1 MSNVPIRV
9 EEIPVRDGVGGLKTS
24 SGETSTRPDGARAQI
39 ARAAALVL
47 FAFIISNIIGL
58 GQQLVMSQF
67 FGTSEALDSY
77 NAANRLTE
85 LLFNLV
91 AGGALGSAFIPM
103 FTGMLT
109 RKDLKGAWKLAS
121 GVINVVTIAL
131 VVVALLFW
139 VFAPWVVQNVIYILA
154 PGTNIGQLDLT
165 VRLLRIMLP
174 TVVIFGIS
182 GLFMGI
188 LNAHQHFLI
197 PALAPSLYSLGI
209 ISGAVLWHKTLGVQ
223 SLAYGTLIGAM
234 LHLLVQ
240 VPSLFKLKNRD
251 YTLHEGLRNP
261 FVRKVVTLMLPRLV
275 GAGVVQLNFVV
286 NTMIAL
292 GLEPGSTA
300 ALSFAFILFMMPQRM
315 IAQSAGIASLPTLSA
330 QAELK
335 QFDAMRTTLSSI
347 LRGILLL
354 AIPATL
360 GMILIRYPLV
370 RVLLE
375 RGEFN
380 ARSTAMVAWGLMW
393 YSAGLVGHCLVEVLS
408 RAFYALHDTRTPVGV
423 GIGAMGLNIGLS
435 FLLSGWFRSIGQFGL
450 GGLAL
455 ANSVATAIESV
466 ILILILRKRLGGLSG
481 RSILDGAWKAM
492 IGTVFMGAVIVALTA
507 VFAGRSLMTL
517 LSGVLAGVL
526 VYGLAMY
533 LFKVPEFRQLLGA
546 LKRKLARLG

>member
-1 MSNVPIRV
+1 MSNAPTRA
-9 EEIPVRDGVGGLKTS
+9 EETLVRGEVGRLKTT
-24 SGETSTRPDGARAQI
+24 SGETSTRPDGARGQI

-58 GQQLVMSQF
+58 GQQLVMSQY

-139 VFAPWVVQNVIYILA
+139 AFAPWVVQNVIYLLA

-174 TVVIFGIS
+174 TVVVFGIS

-209 ISGAVLWHKTLGVQ
+209 ISGAMLWHKTLGVQ

-240 VPSLFKLKNRD
+240 LPSLFKLKNRT
-251 YTLHEGLRNP
+251 YKLHEGIRNP

-408 RAFYALHDTRTPVGV
+408 RAFYALHDTRTPVG
-423 GIGAMGLNIGLS
+423 L
-435 FLLSGWFRSIGQFGL
+435 
-450 GGLAL
+450 
-455 ANSVATAIESV
+455 ESA
-466 ILILILRKRLGGLSG
+466 RWG
-481 RSILDGAWKAM
+481 SILGSPSCSQVGSAQSVSLAWEVWLWQTQWQQPLKA
-492 IGTVFMGAVIVALTA
+492 
-507 VFAGRSLMTL
+507 
-517 LSGVLAGVL
+517 
-526 VYGLAMY
+526 
-533 LFKVPEFRQLLGA
+533 LF
-546 LKRKLARLG
+546 

>member
-1 MSNVPIRV
+1 MSDVPYMA
-9 EEIPVRDGVGGLKTS
+9 EEALEKDELAAQEISAD
-24 SGETSTRPDGARAQI
+24 ETATRPDGARGQI

-47 FAFIISNIIGL
+47 FAFIISNVIGL
-58 GQQLVMSQF
+58 GQQLVMSQY

-109 RKDLKGAWKLAS
+109 RKDLKDAWNLAS

-131 VVVALLFW
+131 LGITLLFW
-139 VFAPWVVQNVIYILA
+139 VFAPWVVQNVIYVLA
-154 PGTNIGQLDLT
+154 PGTNIGQVDLT
-165 VRLLRIMLP
+165 VSLLRIMLP
-174 TVVIFGIS
+174 TVIIFGIS
-182 GLFMGI
+182 GLVMGI

-197 PALAPSLYSLGI
+197 PALSPSLYSLGI
-209 ISGAVLWHKTLGVQ
+209 ISGAALWHKTLGVQ

-240 VPSLFKLKNRD
+240 VPSLLKLKDRT
-251 YTLHEGLRNP
+251 YTLHEGIRNP
-261 FVRKVVTLMLPRLV
+261 FVRKVATLMLPRLV

-330 QAELK
+330 QAELQ
-335 QFDAMRTTLSSI
+335 QFDAMRSTLASI
-347 LRGILLL
+347 LRGMLLL

-393 YSAGLVGHCLVEVLS
+393 YSAGLVGHCVVEVLS

-435 FLLSGWFRSIGQFGL
+435 FLLSAWFRSMGQFGL

-455 ANSVATAIESV
+455 ANSVATGIESV
-466 ILILILRKRLGGLSG
+466 ILILILRKRLGGLAG
-481 RSILDGAWKAM
+481 HSILDASWKA
-492 IGTVFMGAVIVALTA
+492 IVGTLLMGAVIMGFTA
-507 VFAGRSLMTL
+507 AFVGRALMTL
-517 LSGVLAGVL
+517 LSSVLTGVL
-526 VYGLAMY
+526 VYGLAIY
-533 LFKVPEFRQLLGA
+533 LFRVPEFRQVLGA
-546 LKRKLARLG
+546 LKRRLGGLG

>member
-1 MSNVPIRV
+1 
-9 EEIPVRDGVGGLKTS
+9 
-24 SGETSTRPDGARAQI
+24 
-39 ARAAALVL
+39 
-47 FAFIISNIIGL
+47 
-58 GQQLVMSQF
+58 
-67 FGTSEALDSY
+67 
-77 NAANRLTE
+77 LTE

-109 RKDLKGAWKLAS
+109 RKDLQGAWKLAS

-131 VVVALLFW
+131 VAIALLFW
-139 VFAPWVVQNVIYILA
+139 VFAPWVVQNVIYVLA

-182 GLFMGI
+182 GLIMGI

-209 ISGAVLWHKTLGVQ
+209 ISGAMLWHNTLGVQ
-223 SLAYGTLIGAM
+223 SLAYGTLIGAAM
-234 LHLLVQ
+234 HLLVQ
-240 VPSLFKLKNRD
+240 VPSLFKLKNRA
-251 YTLHEGLRNP
+251 YTLYEGIRNP
-261 FVRKVVTLMLPRLV
+261 HVLKVVTLMLPRLV
-275 GAGVVQLNFVV
+275 GAGVVQLNFVI
-286 NTMIAL
+286 NTIIAL

-335 QFDAMRTTLSSI
+335 QFGAMRTTLASI

-370 RVLLE
+370 QILLE

-408 RAFYALHDTRTPVGV
+408 RAFYALHDTKTPVGV
-423 GIGAMGLNIGLS
+423 GVGAMGLNIGLS
-435 FLLSGWFRSIGQFGL
+435 FLLSSWFRSNGQFGL

-455 ANSVATAIESV
+455 ANSLATAIESV
-466 ILILILRKRLGGLSG
+466 ILILILRKRLAGLSG
-481 RSILDGAWKAM
+481 RSILDGAWKAV
-492 IGTVFMGAVIVALTA
+492 IGTVFMGAVILVLTTI
-507 VFAGRSLMTL
+507 FEGRSLLTL
-517 LSGVLAGVL
+517 FSGVLAGVL
-526 VYGLAMY
+526 VYGMAMY
-533 LFKVPEFRQLLGA
+533 LFKVPEFRQILGT

>member
-1 MSNVPIRV
+1 VSVDQNLAEENQVQAQATRAESVP
-9 EEIPVRDGVGGLKTS
+9 E
-24 SGETSTRPDGARAQI
+24 ETSARMDGARGQI

-47 FAFIISNIIGL
+47 FAFIISNIVGL
-58 GQQLVMSQF
+58 GHQLVTSHY
-67 FGTSEALDSY
+67 FGTSAVLDSF

-109 RKDLKGAWKLAS
+109 RKDLRGAWKLAS
-121 GVINVVTIAL
+121 GVINTVSIAL
-131 VVVALLFW
+131 VVIALLFW
-139 VFAPWVVQNVIYILA
+139 VFAPWVVQNVIYLLA

-188 LNAHQHFLI
+188 LNAYQHFLV
-197 PALAPSLYSLGI
+197 PALAPALYSLGI
-209 ISGAVLWHKTLGVQ
+209 IGGAVIWHKSVGVE
-223 SLAYGTLIGAM
+223 SLAYGTLIGAL

-240 VPSLFKLKNRD
+240 VPSLLKLKDRT
-251 YTLHEGLRNP
+251 YTLNEGLRNSS
-261 FVRKVVTLMLPRLV
+261 VRRVIILMLPRLV

-292 GLEPGSTA
+292 GLEAGSTA
-300 ALSFAFILFMMPQRM
+300 ALGFAFILFMMPQRM

-335 QFDAMRTTLSSI
+335 QFDAMRGTLASI

-354 AIPATL
+354 AIPSTL
-360 GMILIRYPLV
+360 GLILIRYPLV
-370 RVLLE
+370 QVLLE

-380 ARSTAMVAWGLMW
+380 ARSTQMVAWGLMW
-393 YSAGLVGHCLVEVLS
+393 YAAGLVGHCLVEVLS

-423 GIGAMGLNIGLS
+423 GVGAMGLNIGLS
-435 FLLSGWFRSIGQFGL
+435 FLLSAWFRSIGLFGL

-455 ANSVATAIESV
+455 ANSLATAIESV
-466 ILILILRKRLGGLSG
+466 ILILILKKRLDGLSG
-481 RSILDGAWKAM
+481 RWILDASWKAVL
-492 IGTVFMGAVIVALTA
+492 GSVLMGAAIVTVSNL
-507 VFAGRSLMTL
+507 FAGRALMTL
-517 LSGVLAGVL
+517 LIGILAGVM
-526 VYGLAMY
+526 VYGVAMY
-533 LFKVPEFRQLLGA
+533 LLKVPEFRQILNA
-546 LKRKLARLG
+546 LKRKLANLG

>member
-1 MSNVPIRV
+1 VSVDQNLAEENQVQAQATRAESVP
-9 EEIPVRDGVGGLKTS
+9 E
-24 SGETSTRPDGARAQI
+24 ETSARMDGARGQI

-47 FAFIISNIIGL
+47 FAFIISNIVGL
-58 GQQLVMSQF
+58 GHQLVTSHY
-67 FGTSEALDSY
+67 FGTSAVLDSF

-109 RKDLKGAWKLAS
+109 RKDLRGAWKLAS
-121 GVINVVTIAL
+121 GVINTVSIAL
-131 VVVALLFW
+131 VVIALLFW
-139 VFAPWVVQNVIYILA
+139 VFAPWVVQNVIYLLA

-188 LNAHQHFLI
+188 LNAYQHFLV
-197 PALAPSLYSLGI
+197 PALAPALYSLGI
-209 ISGAVLWHKTLGVQ
+209 ISGAVIWQKSVGVE
-223 SLAYGTLIGAM
+223 SLAYGTLIGAL

-240 VPSLFKLKNRD
+240 VPSLLKLKDRT
-251 YTLHEGLRNP
+251 YTLNEGLRNSS
-261 FVRKVVTLMLPRLV
+261 VRRVIILMLPRLV

-292 GLEPGSTA
+292 GLEAGSTA
-300 ALSFAFILFMMPQRM
+300 ALGFAFILFMMPQRM

-335 QFDAMRTTLSSI
+335 QFDAMRGTLASI

-354 AIPATL
+354 AIPSTL
-360 GMILIRYPLV
+360 GLILIRYPLV
-370 RVLLE
+370 QVLLE

-380 ARSTAMVAWGLMW
+380 ARSTQMVAWGLMW
-393 YSAGLVGHCLVEVLS
+393 YAAGLVGHCLVEVLS

-423 GIGAMGLNIGLS
+423 GVGAMGLNIGLS
-435 FLLSGWFRSIGQFGL
+435 FLLSAWFRSIGLFGL

-455 ANSVATAIESV
+455 ANSLATAIESV
-466 ILILILRKRLGGLSG
+466 ILILILKKRLDGLSG
-481 RSILDGAWKAM
+481 RWILDASWKAVL
-492 IGTVFMGAVIVALTA
+492 GSVLMGAVIVAVSNL
-507 VFAGRSLMTL
+507 FAGRALMTL
-517 LSGVLAGVL
+517 LIGMLAGVM
-526 VYGLAMY
+526 VYGVAMY
-533 LFKVPEFRQLLGA
+533 LLKVPEFRQILNA
-546 LKRKLARLG
+546 LKRKLANLG

>member
-1 MSNVPIRV
+1 VNLVPGQAEESPMKEKMV
-9 EEIPVRDGVGGLKTS
+9 ELEDS
-24 SGETSTRPDGARAQI
+24 SQETLTKPDGARRQI

-47 FAFIISNIIGL
+47 FAFIISNVIGL
-58 GQQLVMSQF
+58 GQQLAMSRY
-67 FGTSEALDSY
+67 FGTGQALDSY

-109 RKDLKGAWKLAS
+109 RKDLQGAWKLAS

-131 VVVALLFW
+131 VAIALLFW
-139 VFAPWVVQNVIYILA
+139 VFAPWVVQNVIYVLA

-165 VRLLRIMLP
+165 VSLLRIMLP

-182 GLFMGI
+182 GLVMGI

-209 ISGAVLWHKTLGVQ
+209 IIGAVLWHSTLGVQ
-223 SLAYGTLIGAM
+223 SLAYGTLIGAVM
-234 LHLLVQ
+234 HLLVQ
-240 VPSLFKLKNRD
+240 VPSLFRLKNRA
-251 YTLHEGLRNP
+251 YILHEGIRNP
-261 FVRKVVTLMLPRLV
+261 HVLKVVALMLPRLV

-286 NTMIAL
+286 NTIIAL

-335 QFDAMRTTLSSI
+335 QFEAMRTTLASI

-354 AIPATL
+354 AIPSTL

-408 RAFYALHDTRTPVGV
+408 RAFYALHDTKTPVGI

-435 FLLSGWFRSIGQFGL
+435 FLLSSWFRSIGQFGL

-455 ANSVATAIESV
+455 ANSLATAIESV
-466 ILILILRKRLGGLSG
+466 ILILILRKRLDGLSG
-481 RSILDGAWKAM
+481 KSILDSVWKAL
-492 IGTVFMGAVIVALTA
+492 IGTAFMGAAILLLTTI
-507 VFAGRSLMTL
+507 FEGRSLLTL

-526 VYGLAMY
+526 VYGLVMY
-533 LFKVPEFRQLLGA
+533 LFKVPEFRQILGA
-546 LKRKLARLG
+546 LKRKFARLG

>member
-9 EEIPVRDGVGGLKTS
+9 EEIPVRDGVGGLKPS

-526 VYGLAMY
+526 VYGLGMY
-533 LFKVPEFRQLLGA
+533 LFKVPEFRQVLGA

>member
-1 MSNVPIRV
+1 VNQAPGQAEESLMQAQMV
-9 EEIPVRDGVGGLKTS
+9 ESEAS
-24 SGETSTRPDGARAQI
+24 SQETLTKPDGARGQI

-47 FAFIISNIIGL
+47 FAFIISNVIGL
-58 GQQLVMSQF
+58 GQQLVMSRY
-67 FGTSEALDSY
+67 FGTGEALDSY

-109 RKDLKGAWKLAS
+109 RKDLQGAWKLAS

-131 VVVALLFW
+131 VAIALFFW
-139 VFAPWVVQNVIYILA
+139 VFAPWVVQNVIYVLA

-182 GLFMGI
+182 GLVMGI

-209 ISGAVLWHKTLGVQ
+209 ISGALLWHNTLGVQ
-223 SLAYGTLIGAM
+223 SLAYGTLIGAVM
-234 LHLLVQ
+234 HLLVQ
-240 VPSLFKLKNRD
+240 VPSLFKLKDRA
-251 YTLHEGLRNP
+251 YTLYEGIRNP
-261 FVRKVVTLMLPRLV
+261 NVLKVVILMLPRLV

-286 NTMIAL
+286 NTIIAL

-335 QFDAMRTTLSSI
+335 QFGAMRTTLASI

-370 RVLLE
+370 RILLE

-408 RAFYALHDTRTPVGV
+408 RAFYALHDTKTPVGV
-423 GIGAMGLNIGLS
+423 GVGAMGLNIGLS
-435 FLLSGWFRSIGQFGL
+435 FLLSSWFRSNGQFGL

-455 ANSVATAIESV
+455 ANSLATAIESV
-466 ILILILRKRLGGLSG
+466 ILILILRKRLAGLSG
-481 RSILDGAWKAM
+481 RSILDGAWKAV
-492 IGTVFMGAVIVALTA
+492 IGTVFMGAVILVLTTI
-507 VFAGRSLMTL
+507 FEGRSLLTL
-517 LSGVLAGVL
+517 FSGVLAGVL
-526 VYGLAMY
+526 VYGMAMY
-533 LFKVPEFRQLLGA
+533 LFKVPEFRQILGT

>member
-1 MSNVPIRV
+1 VSVDQNLAEENQVQAQATRAESVP
-9 EEIPVRDGVGGLKTS
+9 E
-24 SGETSTRPDGARAQI
+24 ETSARMDGARGQI

-47 FAFIISNIIGL
+47 FAFIISNIVGL
-58 GQQLVMSQF
+58 GHQLVTSHY
-67 FGTSEALDSY
+67 FGTSAVLDSF

-109 RKDLKGAWKLAS
+109 RKDLRGAWKLAS
-121 GVINVVTIAL
+121 GVINTVSIAL
-131 VVVALLFW
+131 VVIALLFW
-139 VFAPWVVQNVIYILA
+139 VFAPWVVQNVIYLLA

-188 LNAHQHFLI
+188 LNAYQHFLV
-197 PALAPSLYSLGI
+197 PALAPALYSLGI
-209 ISGAVLWHKTLGVQ
+209 IGGAVIWHKSVGVE
-223 SLAYGTLIGAM
+223 SLAYGTLIGAL

-240 VPSLFKLKNRD
+240 VPSLLKLKDRT
-251 YTLHEGLRNP
+251 YTLNEGLRNSS
-261 FVRKVVTLMLPRLV
+261 VRRVIILMLPRLV

-292 GLEPGSTA
+292 GLEAGSTA
-300 ALSFAFILFMMPQRM
+300 ALGFAFILFMMPQRM

-335 QFDAMRTTLSSI
+335 QFDAMRGTLASI

-354 AIPATL
+354 AIPSTL
-360 GMILIRYPLV
+360 GLILIRYPLV
-370 RVLLE
+370 QVLLE

-380 ARSTAMVAWGLMW
+380 ARSTQMVAWGLMW
-393 YSAGLVGHCLVEVLS
+393 YAAGLVGHCLVEVLS

-423 GIGAMGLNIGLS
+423 GVGAMGLNIGLS
-435 FLLSGWFRSIGQFGL
+435 FLLSAWFRSIGLFGL

-455 ANSVATAIESV
+455 ANSLATAIESV
-466 ILILILRKRLGGLSG
+466 ILILILKKRLDGLSG
-481 RSILDGAWKAM
+481 RWILDASWKAVL
-492 IGTVFMGAVIVALTA
+492 GSVLMGAVIVAVSNL
-507 VFAGRSLMTL
+507 FAGRALMTL
-517 LSGVLAGVL
+517 LIGMLAGVM
-526 VYGLAMY
+526 VYGVAMY
-533 LFKVPEFRQLLGA
+533 LLKVPEFRQILNA
-546 LKRKLARLG
+546 LKRKLANLG

>member
-1 MSNVPIRV
+1 VNQVPGQAEESLMKAQMV
-9 EEIPVRDGVGGLKTS
+9 EPEARSL
-24 SGETSTRPDGARAQI
+24 ETLTKPDGARGQI

-47 FAFIISNIIGL
+47 FAFIISNVIGL
-58 GQQLVMSQF
+58 GQQLVMSRY
-67 FGTSEALDSY
+67 FGTGQALDSY

-109 RKDLKGAWKLAS
+109 RKDLQGAWKLAS

-131 VVVALLFW
+131 VAIALLFW
-139 VFAPWVVQNVIYILA
+139 VFAPWVVQNVIYVLA

-174 TVVIFGIS
+174 TVIIFGIS
-182 GLFMGI
+182 GLIMGI

-209 ISGAVLWHKTLGVQ
+209 ITGAVLWHNTLGVQ
-223 SLAYGTLIGAM
+223 SLAYGTLIGAAM
-234 LHLLVQ
+234 HLLVQ
-240 VPSLFKLKNRD
+240 VPSLFKLKNRA
-251 YTLHEGLRNP
+251 YTLHEGIRNP
-261 FVRKVVTLMLPRLV
+261 HVLKVVALMLPRLV

-286 NTMIAL
+286 NTIIAL

-335 QFDAMRTTLSSI
+335 QFEAMRTTLASI

-354 AIPATL
+354 AIPSTL

-408 RAFYALHDTRTPVGV
+408 RAFYALHYTKTPVGV

-435 FLLSGWFRSIGQFGL
+435 FLLSSWFRSIGQFGL

-455 ANSVATAIESV
+455 ANSLATAIESV
-466 ILILILRKRLGGLSG
+466 ILILILRKRLAGLSG
-481 RSILDGAWKAM
+481 RSILDSVWKAL
-492 IGTVFMGAVIVALTA
+492 IGTAFMGAAIILLTTI
-507 VFAGRSLMTL
+507 FEGRSLLTL
-517 LSGVLAGVL
+517 LSGVLAGIL
-526 VYGLAMY
+526 VYGMAMY
-533 LFKVPEFRQLLGA
+533 WFKVPEFRQILGA
-546 LKRKLARLG
+546 LKRKFASLG

>member
-1 MSNVPIRV
+1 MSNAPICAEKILV
-9 EEIPVRDGVGGLKTS
+9 KDGVGGLKPS

-335 QFDAMRTTLSSI
+335 QFDVMRTTLSSI

-526 VYGLAMY
+526 VYGLGMY
-533 LFKVPEFRQLLGA
+533 LFKVPEFRQVLGA

>member
-1 MSNVPIRV
+1 MSETQGLDEVRLSTAQEFTHEVNS
-9 EEIPVRDGVGGLKTS
+9 EETA
-24 SGETSTRPDGARAQI
+24 TRPDGARGQI

-58 GQQLVMSQF
+58 GHQLVSSQL
-67 FGTSEALDSY
+67 FGTSEVLDSF

-91 AGGALGSAFIPM
+91 AGGALGSAFIPI

-109 RKDLKGAWKLAS
+109 RKDLQGAWKLAS
-121 GVINVVTIAL
+121 GVINVVSIAL
-131 VVVALLFW
+131 VGVALLFW
-139 VFAPWVVQNVIYILA
+139 IFAPWVVQNVIYILA
-154 PGTNIGQLDLT
+154 PGTSIGQLDLT

-174 TVVIFGIS
+174 TVVIFGVS

-197 PALAPSLYSLGI
+197 PALAPALYSLGI
-209 ISGAVLWHKTLGVQ
+209 IGGALIWHKAVGVE
-223 SLAYGTLIGAM
+223 SLAYGTLIGAL

-240 VPSLFKLKNRD
+240 VPSLIRLKSRS
-251 YTLHEGLRNP
+251 YTLHEGLRDP
-261 FVRKVVTLMLPRLV
+261 HVRRVVTLMLPRLV

-335 QFDAMRTTLSSI
+335 QFDAMRSTLASI

-354 AIPATL
+354 AIPSTIGL
-360 GMILIRYPLV
+360 ILVRYPLV

-380 ARSTAMVAWGLMW
+380 ARSTSMVAWGLMW
-393 YSAGLVGHCLVEVLS
+393 YAAGLVGHCLVEVLS

-435 FLLSGWFRSIGQFGL
+435 FLLSGWFRSMGQFGL

-455 ANSVATAIESV
+455 ANSVATGIESI
-466 ILILILRKRLGGLSG
+466 ILILILRKRLGGLAG
-481 RSILDGAWKAM
+481 RSILDSAWKAI
-492 IGTVFMGAVIVALTA
+492 IGAILMGAGILALSAT
-507 VFAGRSLMTL
+507 FAGRSLVTL
-517 LSGVLAGVL
+517 LSGVFAGV
-526 VYGLAMY
+526 VIYGLIMY
-533 LFKVPEFRQLLGA
+533 LFKVPEFRQLLAA
-546 LKRKLARLG
+546 LKRRLARLG

>member
-1 MSNVPIRV
+1 MSEAQKSPETTLANIRTNEPNQNP
-9 EEIPVRDGVGGLKTS
+9 EETV
-24 SGETSTRPDGARAQI
+24 TRPDGARGQI

-47 FAFIISNIIGL
+47 FAFIISNIVGL
-58 GQQLVMSQF
+58 GHQLVTSLY
-67 FGTSEALDSY
+67 FGTSEVLDSF

-85 LLFNLV
+85 LLFNLI

-109 RKDLKGAWKLAS
+109 RKDLQGAWKLAS
-121 GVINVVTIAL
+121 GVINVVTVAL

-139 VFAPWVVQNVIYILA
+139 VFAPWVVQNVIYLLA

-165 VRLLRIMLP
+165 IRLLRIMLP
-174 TVVIFGIS
+174 TVVIFGVS

-209 ISGAVLWHKTLGVQ
+209 ITGAIIWHKSVGVE

-240 VPSLFKLKNRD
+240 VPSLLKLKSRT
-251 YTLHEGLRNP
+251 YTLREGLHNP
-261 FVRKVVTLMLPRLV
+261 GVRRVVTLMLPRLV

-300 ALSFAFILFMMPQRM
+300 ALGFAFILFMMPQRM

-335 QFDAMRTTLSSI
+335 QFEAMRATLGSI

-360 GMILIRYPLV
+360 GLILIRFPLV
-370 RVLLE
+370 QVLLE
-375 RGEFN
+375 RGAFN
-380 ARSTAMVAWGLMW
+380 ARSTQMVAWGLMW
-393 YSAGLVGHCLVEVLS
+393 YAAGLVGHCLVEVLS
-408 RAFYALHDTRTPVGV
+408 RAFYALHDTKTPVGV
-423 GIGAMGLNIGLS
+423 GVGAMGLNIGLS
-435 FLLSGWFRSIGQFGL
+435 FLLSAWFRSIGQFGL

-455 ANSVATAIESV
+455 ANSLATAIESV
-466 ILILILRKRLGGLSG
+466 ILILILRKRLAGLAG
-481 RSILDGAWKAM
+481 RSILDATWKAVV
-492 IGTVFMGAVIVALTA
+492 GSVFMGAVIVIFSTI
-507 VFAGRSLMTL
+507 FSSRPLMTL

-526 VYGLAMY
+526 VYGAAM
-533 LFKVPEFRQLLGA
+533 LVFKVPEFRQILKA
-546 LKRKLARLG
+546 AKRKLASLG

>member
-1 MSNVPIRV
+1 MSEASDLT
-9 EEIPVRDGVGGLKTS
+9 EESLVNTLEAEP
-24 SGETSTRPDGARAQI
+24 ETNSEETVTRPDGAKGQI
-39 ARAAALVL
+39 ARAAAMVL

-58 GQQLVMSQF
+58 GQQLVTSQL
-67 FGTSEALDSY
+67 FGTSEVLDSF

-109 RKDLKGAWKLAS
+109 RKDLQGAWKLAS

-131 VVVALLFW
+131 AGITLLFW
-139 VFAPWVVQNVIYILA
+139 IFAPWVVQNVIYLLA
-154 PGTNIGQLDLT
+154 PGTSIGQLDLT

-174 TVVIFGIS
+174 TVVIFGVS

-209 ISGAVLWHKTLGVQ
+209 ISGALLWHKTVGVE

-240 VPSLFKLKNRD
+240 VPSLFKLKD
-251 YTLHEGLRNP
+251 KAYSLHEGLPNPHVRN
-261 FVRKVVTLMLPRLV
+261 VITLMLPRLV

-300 ALSFAFILFMMPQRM
+300 ALGFAFILFMMPQRM

-335 QFDAMRTTLSSI
+335 QFEAMRSTLGSI

-354 AIPATL
+354 AIPSTVGL
-360 GMILIRYPLV
+360 ILVRYPLV
-370 RVLLE
+370 KVLLE

-393 YSAGLVGHCLVEVLS
+393 YAAGLVGHCLVEVLS

-423 GIGAMGLNIGLS
+423 GVGAMGFNIGLS
-435 FLLSGWFRSIGQFGL
+435 FLLSAWFRSMGQFGL

-455 ANSVATAIESV
+455 ANSLATGIESI
-466 ILILILRKRLGGLSG
+466 ILILILRKRLGGLAG
-481 RSILDGAWKAM
+481 RSIMDGAWKAI
-492 IGTVFMGAVIVALTA
+492 IGTAFMGAVVLALTA
-507 VFAGRSLMTL
+507 IFAGRSLVTL
-517 LSGVLAGVL
+517 LSAVLAGIL
-526 VYGLAMY
+526 VYGLAMF
-533 LFKVPEFRQLLGA
+533 LFKVPEFRQIIGA
-546 LKRKLARLG
+546 LKRRLARLG

>member
-1 MSNVPIRV
+1 VNQVPGQAEESLMKAQMV
-9 EEIPVRDGVGGLKTS
+9 EPEARSL
-24 SGETSTRPDGARAQI
+24 ETLTKPDGARGQI

-47 FAFIISNIIGL
+47 FAFIISNVIGL
-58 GQQLVMSQF
+58 GQQLVMSRY
-67 FGTSEALDSY
+67 FGTGQALDSY

-109 RKDLKGAWKLAS
+109 RKDLQGAWKLAS

-131 VVVALLFW
+131 VAIALLFW
-139 VFAPWVVQNVIYILA
+139 VFAPWVVQNVIYVLA

-174 TVVIFGIS
+174 TVIIFGIS
-182 GLFMGI
+182 GLIMGI

-209 ISGAVLWHKTLGVQ
+209 ITGAVLWHNTLGVQ
-223 SLAYGTLIGAM
+223 SLAYGTLIGAAM
-234 LHLLVQ
+234 HLLVQ
-240 VPSLFKLKNRD
+240 VPSLFKLKNRA
-251 YTLHEGLRNP
+251 YTLHEGIRNP
-261 FVRKVVTLMLPRLV
+261 HVLKVVALMLPRLV

-286 NTMIAL
+286 NTIIAL

-335 QFDAMRTTLSSI
+335 QFEAMRTTLASI

-354 AIPATL
+354 AIPSTL

-408 RAFYALHDTRTPVGV
+408 RAFYALHDTKTPVGV

-435 FLLSGWFRSIGQFGL
+435 FLLSSWFRSIGQFGL

-455 ANSVATAIESV
+455 ANSLATAIESV
-466 ILILILRKRLGGLSG
+466 ILILILRKRLAGLSG
-481 RSILDGAWKAM
+481 RSILDSVWKAL
-492 IGTVFMGAVIVALTA
+492 IGTAFMGAAIILLTTI
-507 VFAGRSLMTL
+507 FEGRSLLTL
-517 LSGVLAGVL
+517 LSGVLAGIL
-526 VYGLAMY
+526 VYGMAMY
-533 LFKVPEFRQLLGA
+533 WFKVPEFRQILGA
-546 LKRKLARLG
+546 LKRKFASLG

>member
-1 MSNVPIRV
+1 MSVDQNLAEENQVQAQATRAESVP
-9 EEIPVRDGVGGLKTS
+9 E
-24 SGETSTRPDGARAQI
+24 ETSARMDGARGQI

-47 FAFIISNIIGL
+47 FAFIISNIVGL
-58 GQQLVMSQF
+58 GHQLVTSHY
-67 FGTSEALDSY
+67 FGTSAVLDSF

-109 RKDLKGAWKLAS
+109 RKDLRGAWKLAS
-121 GVINVVTIAL
+121 GVINTVSIAL
-131 VVVALLFW
+131 VVIALLFW
-139 VFAPWVVQNVIYILA
+139 VFAPWVVQNVIYLLA

-188 LNAHQHFLI
+188 LNAYQHFLV
-197 PALAPSLYSLGI
+197 PALAPALYSLGI
-209 ISGAVLWHKTLGVQ
+209 IGGAVIWHKSVGVE
-223 SLAYGTLIGAM
+223 SLAYGTLIGAL

-240 VPSLFKLKNRD
+240 VPSLLKLKDRT
-251 YTLHEGLRNP
+251 YTLNEGLRNSS
-261 FVRKVVTLMLPRLV
+261 VRRVIILMLPRLV

-292 GLEPGSTA
+292 GLEAGSTA
-300 ALSFAFILFMMPQRM
+300 ALGFAFILFMMPQRM

-335 QFDAMRTTLSSI
+335 QFDAMRGTLASI

-354 AIPATL
+354 AIPSTL
-360 GMILIRYPLV
+360 GLILIRYPLV
-370 RVLLE
+370 QVLLE

-380 ARSTAMVAWGLMW
+380 ARSTQMVAWGLMW
-393 YSAGLVGHCLVEVLS
+393 YAAGLVGHCLVEVLS

-423 GIGAMGLNIGLS
+423 GVGAMGLNIGLS
-435 FLLSGWFRSIGQFGL
+435 FLLSAWFRSIGLFGL

-455 ANSVATAIESV
+455 ANSLATAIESV
-466 ILILILRKRLGGLSG
+466 ILILILKKRLDGLSG
-481 RSILDGAWKAM
+481 HWILDASWKAVL
-492 IGTVFMGAVIVALTA
+492 GSVLMGAVIVAVSN
-507 VFAGRSLMTL
+507 VFAGRALMTL
-517 LSGVLAGVL
+517 LIGILAGVM
-526 VYGLAMY
+526 VYGVAMY
-533 LFKVPEFRQLLGA
+533 LLKVPEFRQILNA
-546 LKRKLARLG
+546 LKRKLANLG

>member
-354 AIPATL
+354 PPRPRFLQQKCIATL
-360 GMILIRYPLV
+360 TLTQKQNML
-370 RVLLE
+370 
-375 RGEFN
+375 F
-380 ARSTAMVAWGLMW
+380 
-393 YSAGLVGHCLVEVLS
+393 
-408 RAFYALHDTRTPVGV
+408 
-423 GIGAMGLNIGLS
+423 
-435 FLLSGWFRSIGQFGL
+435 GQL
-450 GGLAL
+450 QQQHQ
-455 ANSVATAIESV
+455 
-466 ILILILRKRLGGLSG
+466 
-481 RSILDGAWKAM
+481 
-492 IGTVFMGAVIVALTA
+492 
-507 VFAGRSLMTL
+507 
-517 LSGVLAGVL
+517 
-526 VYGLAMY
+526 
-533 LFKVPEFRQLLGA
+533 P
-546 LKRKLARLG
+546 

>member
-9 EEIPVRDGVGGLKTS
+9 EEIPVRDGVGGLEAS

-131 VVVALLFW
+131 VVIALLFW

>member
-1 MSNVPIRV
+1 MSNAPTRA
-9 EEIPVRDGVGGLKTS
+9 EETLVRGEVGRLKTT
-24 SGETSTRPDGARAQI
+24 SGETSTRPDEARGQI

-58 GQQLVMSQF
+58 GQQLVMSQY

-139 VFAPWVVQNVIYILA
+139 GFAPWVVQNVIYVLA

-174 TVVIFGIS
+174 TVVVFGIS

-209 ISGAVLWHKTLGVQ
+209 VSGAVLWHKTQGVQ

-240 VPSLFKLKNRD
+240 LPSLFKLKNRT
-251 YTLHEGLRNP
+251 YTLREGIRNP

-481 RSILDGAWKAM
+481 WSILDGAWKAM
-492 IGTVFMGAVIVALTA
+492 IGTVFMGFVIVALTA
-507 VFAGRSLMTL
+507 AFAGRSLMIL

-526 VYGLAMY
+526 IYGLAMY

-546 LKRKLARLG
+546 LKRRLARLG